1 MGYNSHLKVMKK
13 LFYSFFMLIAMSLTF
28 IACEQTK
35 PEPQP
40 EPEPEP
46 KVESNCYLYQ
56 AQQQMDNNGSALY
69 ILEFMTNGLNVEE
82 QSGSGDYL
90 ILMLYSEPQEN
101 SAPAAKTY
109 NYAKYS
115 DWDQYREECFL
126 GGAILKNEQTGQQ
139 LIAGTFVQIIED
151 GEVVDIAFSTGGTV
165 EFKGNLEEATLIANF
180 DLISGYNT
188 NQTYKKEFIYNGPIE
203 LKKATSVAPQRAMS
217 KALRLTNLSI
227 NY

>member
-28 IACEQTK
+28 IACEQTTPE

-46 KVESNCYLYQ
+46 KVESNCYLYK

-69 ILEFMTNGLNVEE
+69 ILEFMTNELNVEE

-90 ILMLYSEPQEN
+90 ILMLYTEPQEN

-109 NYAKYS
+109 NWAAFGEWYES
-115 DWDQYREECFL
+115 RVECMV
-126 GGAILKNEQTGQQ
+126 GGAVVNQESL
-139 LIAGTFVQIIED
+139 AGTFVQIIED
-151 GEVVDIAFSTGGTV
+151 GQMTDVAFSTGGTV
-165 EFKGNLEEATLIANF
+165 EFKGNLEEATVIANLDF
-180 DLISGYNT
+180 ISGT
-188 NQTYKKEFIYNGPIE
+188 IENQTYKKEFIYNGPIK
-203 LKKATSVAPQRAMS
+203 LSQSASVAPQRAMS